1 MRFIF
6 KTDYNQDIRLAK
18 HPGYLFWYGLLGLAL
33 LFAPIGLD
41 DYFLSQVTFMLIYV
55 VVGVG
60 LMLLAG
66 FTGQISLGHAAFFAA
81 GAYTEAVLLEQGW
94 PFLLSFPA
102 AGLLAG
108 ALGFLLGLPALR
120 MTGIY
125 LAIAT
130 LAFAFIVEEVL
141 ARWESVTN
149 GNIGMLVG
157 DIDLTGPHIDFLE
170 VDWSVPAHFYYLCLV
185 VAVMVILAARNL
197 LRSPTGRA
205 FVAIR
210 DSEIAAQSMG
220 VNLSIYKTMA
230 FAISAGFTGLGGA
243 LYAHQLQFISPE
255 AFTIIV
261 SIEFLLMVVVGG
273 LGSLHGAVFGAIFLI
288 ALPQL
293 LVMVKEVLPTVVAE
307 QTGLEAAFFGLIIVG
322 FMLFEPLGI
331 YGRWLK
337 IKAYF
342 NLFPLYKRGMFQRQ
356 KAYMKTEKLR

>member
-6 KTDYNQDIRLAK
+6 KTNYEQDIRLAK
-18 HPGYLFWYGLLGLAL
+18 HRGYLFWYGLLGLAL
-33 LFAPIGLD
+33 LAAPVGLD
-41 DYFLSQVTFMLIYV
+41 DYFLSQLTFMLIYA

-60 LMLLAG
+60 LMLLSG
-66 FTGQISLGHAAFFAA
+66 FTGQISLGHAAFFAT

-108 ALGFLLGLPALR
+108 ALGFLLGLPAMR

-157 DIDLTGPHIDFLE
+157 DIDLLG

-185 VAVMVILAARNL
+185 VVVAVILAARNL

-220 VNLSIYKTMA
+220 VNLSVYKTMA

-293 LVMVKEVLPTVVAE
+293 IVLVKEVLPAPIAA

-322 FMLFEPLGI
+322 VMLFEPLGI

>member
-1 MRFIF
+1 MRFVF

-18 HPGYLFWYGLLGLAL
+18 HSGYYVWYGLLLLLLLLAPL
-33 LFAPIGLD
+33 GLD
-41 DYFLSQVTFMLIYV
+41 DYFLSQITFVLIYC

-66 FTGQISLGHAAFFAA
+66 FTGQISLGHAAFFAT
-81 GAYTEAVLLEQGW
+81 GAYTEAVLLEQGL
-94 PFLLSFPA
+94 PFIITFPA

-108 ALGFLLGLPALR
+108 ALGFLVGLPALR

-141 ARWESVTN
+141 ARWESVTA
-149 GNIGMLVG
+149 GNDGMLVG
-157 DIDLTGPHIDFLE
+157 EIDLLGVDWLA

-185 VAVMVILAARNL
+185 IVIAVILAARNI

-220 VNLSIYKTMA
+220 VNIAVYKTMA
-230 FAISAGFTGLGGA
+230 FALSAGFTGLGGA

-255 AFTIIV
+255 AFSILV

-293 LVMVKEVLPTVVAE
+293 IVFAKDVLPPAIGE

-331 YGRWLK
+331 YGRWMK

-342 NLFPLYKRGMFQRQ
+342 NLFPLYKKGMFQRQ